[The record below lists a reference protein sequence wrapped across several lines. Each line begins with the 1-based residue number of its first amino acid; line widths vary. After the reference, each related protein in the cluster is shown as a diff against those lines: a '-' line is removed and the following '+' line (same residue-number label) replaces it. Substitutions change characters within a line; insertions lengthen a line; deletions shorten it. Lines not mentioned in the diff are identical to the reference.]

1 MLAVAGGL
9 SFTAT
14 WCFGQPAQKPSP
26 GDVEVLL
33 LRQWA
38 NAHAAV
44 VAQPSNLSVS
54 VESEGSNSVVVAP
67 GAAVQYEVIGI
78 LSDDINEGLDLV
90 GFDLD
95 FDGGDLMQAD
105 TPTGDP
111 NSGCENPMIHFTIP
125 WGITNPAG
133 YGGTIIGGD
142 LIQVGGGQNT
152 IKNTIPPFPIGEVLT
167 GVSQPGG
174 CGPAVLVTGTLT
186 APAVYGTYT
195 LALENLFANVI
206 REGETGAGPFWA
218 TEAAGIGT
226 ITNLTIEVGC
236 TGSGPENTPGAC
248 TDMIDNDCDGLTDCA
263 DSDCFGEPACCG
275 NGVCDALENECTCAI
290 DCGTCIDCNG
300 NGVPDD
306 QDIANCDGS
315 AWCSDC
321 NANGLLDEC
330 ETDELDPW
338 FATQSEHQ
346 PFYYRG
352 ISPTPPAAEHRI
364 NNAPRAVPGSLV
376 YVSFRTKADLEAEN
390 EFVSVYLGSG
400 LSAPHVGLVYEDAGG
415 VSCETYDDSLTFPAD
430 VFNASL
436 ALATNGGAA
445 IFQMV
450 PTSFVGNTCFG
461 SFMQVTVSYLTTNDC
476 NANTVPDECDIA
488 TCTGDPS
495 CADCNANSIPDGC
508 ETDCNSNA
516 IPDECDILAGVS
528 RDTDANGIPDE
539 CEAGGCCDGSTGLC
553 ADEVPMALCTG
564 DERSWSVNTLCAE
577 LNPLCGGA
585 CCDLLT
591 GGCTEIVLRSVCSG
605 AHQSWTSG
613 ATCNDVAC
621 EAVAGACCDHDPFGG
636 CTDGL
641 TRAECNCGRCEWT
654 KLALCDDVECL
665 RESIPTVGAWGL
677 AILTL
682 LLLTGAKVRFG
693 RIQQT

>member
-1 MLAVAGGL
+1 MRSPKSRVNMLAVAGGL
-9 SFTAT
+9 SFAAT

-38 NAHAAV
+38 NLHTAFT
-44 VAQPSNLSVS
+44 AQPSNLSVS

-78 LSDDINEGLDLV
+78 LSDDLNEGLALI

-111 NSGCENPMIHFTIP
+111 NSGCENPMIHFTEP

-152 IKNTIPPFPIGEVLT
+152 VLNTTPPILIGEVLT
-167 GVSQPGG
+167 GVAQPGG

-186 APAVYGTYT
+186 APAVGGTYT

-206 REGETGAGPFWA
+206 RDGETDDGTFWA
-218 TEAAGIGT
+218 TEAAGVGT
-226 ITNLTIEVGC
+226 ITNLTIEVEC

-248 TDMIDNDCDGLTDCA
+248 TDTIDNDCDGVTDCA

-275 NGVCDALENECTCAI
+275 DGVCDALENECTCAI

-306 QDIANCDGS
+306 QDIA
-315 AWCSDC
+315 A
-321 NANGLLDEC
+321 
-330 ETDELDPW
+330 
-338 FATQSEHQ
+338 
-346 PFYYRG
+346 
-352 ISPTPPAAEHRI
+352 
-364 NNAPRAVPGSLV
+364 
-376 YVSFRTKADLEAEN
+376 
-390 EFVSVYLGSG
+390 
-400 LSAPHVGLVYEDAGG
+400 
-415 VSCETYDDSLTFPAD
+415 
-430 VFNASL
+430 
-436 ALATNGGAA
+436 
-445 IFQMV
+445 
-450 PTSFVGNTCFG
+450 
-461 SFMQVTVSYLTTNDC
+461 
-476 NANTVPDECDIA
+476 
-488 TCTGDPS
+488 CTGDPD
-495 CADCNANSIPDGC
+495 CADCNANFIPDGC
-508 ETDCNSNA
+508 DIESGTSLDCNGSGM
-516 IPDECDILAGVS
+516 PDECDIRAGVS
-528 RDTDANGIPDE
+528 RDTDVNGIPDE
-539 CEAGGCCDGSTGLC
+539 CEAGACCDGSTGFC
-553 ADEVPMALCTG
+553 ADNVPMALCTG

-577 LNPLCGGA
+577 LDPPCAGA

-591 GGCTEIVLRSVCSG
+591 AVCTENARHTACLG
-605 AHQSWTSG
+605 AQQRWTGG
-613 ATCNDVAC
+613 ATCSEAGC
-621 EAVAGACCDHDPFGG
+621 EAVTGACCNHDPFGG

-641 TRAECNCGRCEWT
+641 TQADCDCGRCEWT
-654 KLALCDDVECL
+654 KLASCDDVECL

-682 LLLTGAKVRFG
+682 LLLTGAKIAFG
-693 RIQQT
+693 HRKEAV